1 MNEHIVKHISSFLD
15 TETLFHYLN
24 CYYQHELSKTDYD
37 EELCYKL
44 ECLYEWWEEEQRELP
59 SRLQEEFL
67 EYDIMMSIREQR
79 ESLFEQLFFH

>member
-1 MNEHIVKHISSFLD
+1 MNEHIVKHILCFLD
-15 TETLFHYLN
+15 SDTKFHYLN
-24 CYYQHELSKTDYD
+24 YHYQQELSKTGYD